1 MKKNRISGYLIG
13 AVLVI
18 IGIAIMVSYNGL
30 VKKEEQVKRT
40 WAEVQNAYQ
49 RRLDLVPNLVNVVK
63 GGAEYEKTTLEKV
76 TEARSKAGS
85 VNISAN
91 DIKSIAESQNEVS
104 ASLNR
109 LFISVENYPTLKG
122 TRAFADLQTQLE
134 GTERRV
140 KIARKDFNEAVQVYN
155 STVRTF
161 PTKLVAGLFGFDA
174 KENFNSVAGADEVV
188 EVKF

>member
-1 MKKNRISGYLIG
+1 MKKNRLTGYLIG

-18 IGIAIMVSYNGL
+18 IGIAIMISYNGL

-49 RRLDLVPNLVNVVK
+49 RRLDLIPNLVNIVK
-63 GGAEYEKTTLEKV
+63 GGADYEKNTLEKV
-76 TEARSKAGS
+76 TEARSKTGT
-85 VNISAN
+85 VNLSSN
-91 DIKSIAESQNEVS
+91 DIKAVTESQNEVS

-109 LFISVENYPTLKG
+109 LFISVENYPDLKG
-122 TRAFADLQTQLE
+122 TKAFLGLQTQLE

-140 KIARKDFNEAVQVYN
+140 KVARKDFNEAIQMYN
-155 STVRTF
+155 SSVRTF
-161 PTKLVAGLFGFDA
+161 PTKLVAGIFGFDA
-174 KENFNSVAGADEVV
+174 KESFNSVAGADKVV

>member
-1 MKKNRISGYLIG
+1 MKNNRIIGYIVG

-18 IGIAIMVSYNGL
+18 LGIAIMISYNGL

-49 RRLDLVPNLVNVVK
+49 RRLDLIPNLVNIVK
-63 GGAEYEKTTLEKV
+63 GGADYERTTLEKV

-85 VNISAN
+85 LNLSAS
-91 DIKSIAESQNEVS
+91 DIKAVAESQNEVTT
-104 ASLNR
+104 SLNR
-109 LFISVENYPTLKG
+109 LFISVENYPNLKG
-122 TRAFADLQTQLE
+122 TKAFLGLQTQLE

-140 KIARKDFNEAVQVYN
+140 KVARKDFNEAVQVYN
-155 STVRTF
+155 SSVRTF

-174 KENFNSVAGADEVV
+174 RESFNSVAGADKVE

>member
-1 MKKNRISGYLIG
+1 MNKNKLTGYVVG
-13 AVLVI
+13 ALLVI
-18 IGIAIMVSYNGL
+18 IGIATMITYNGL

-49 RRLDLVPNLVNVVK
+49 RRLDLIPNLVNIVK
-63 GGAEYEKTTLEKV
+63 GGADYERTILEKV

-85 VNISAN
+85 VNLSAN
-91 DIKSIAESQNEVS
+91 GIKGIAESQNEVS

-109 LFISVENYPTLKG
+109 LFVSVENYPNLKG
-122 TRAFADLQTQLE
+122 TKAFLGLQTQLE

-140 KIARKDFNEAVQVYN
+140 KVARKDFNEAVQVYN
-155 STVRTF
+155 SSVRTF
-161 PTKLVAGLFGFDA
+161 PTKLVAGLFGFKA
-174 KENFNSVAGADEVV
+174 RESFNSVDGADKVV

>member
-1 MKKNRISGYLIG
+1 MKNNRISGYIIG
-13 AVLVI
+13 AVLVV
-18 IGIAIMVSYNGL
+18 IGIAVMISYNGL
-30 VKKEEQVKRT
+30 VKKEEQVKNS

-49 RRLDLVPNLVNVVK
+49 RRLDLIPNLVNVVK
-63 GGAEYEKTTLEKV
+63 GGADYERTTLEKV

-85 VNISAN
+85 VNLSAN
-91 DIKSIAESQNEVS
+91 DIKAVTESQNEVS

-109 LFISVENYPTLKG
+109 LFISVENYPNLKG
-122 TRAFADLQTQLE
+122 TKAFSALQTQLV

-140 KIARKDFNEAVQVYN
+140 KVARKDFNEAVQVYN
-155 STVRTF
+155 SSVRTF

-174 KENFNSVAGADEVV
+174 RESFNSVSGADEVV

>member
-1 MKKNRISGYLIG
+1 MKKNKLTGYVVGGL
-13 AVLVI
+13 LVV
-18 IGIAIMVSYNGL
+18 IGIATMISYNGL
-30 VKKEEQVKRT
+30 VKKEEQVKNS

-49 RRLDLVPNLVNVVK
+49 RRLDLIPNLVNVVK
-63 GGAEYEKTTLEKV
+63 GGADYERTTLEKV

-85 VNISAN
+85 LNLSGN
-91 DIKSIAESQNEVS
+91 DIKAIAESQNEVT

-109 LFISVENYPTLKG
+109 LFISVENYPNLKG
-122 TRAFADLQTQLE
+122 TKAFLGLQTQLV

-140 KIARKDFNEAVQVYN
+140 KVARKDFNEAVQVYN
-155 STVRTF
+155 SSVRSF

-174 KENFNSVAGADEVV
+174 RESFNSVAGADKVE

>member
-174 KENFNSVAGADEVV
+174 KESFNSVAGADEVV

>member
-1 MKKNRISGYLIG
+1 MNKNKLTGYVVG
-13 AVLVI
+13 ALLVI
-18 IGIAIMVSYNGL
+18 IGIATMITYNGL

-49 RRLDLVPNLVNVVK
+49 RRLDLIPNLVNIVK
-63 GGAEYEKTTLEKV
+63 GGADYERTTLEKV

-85 VNISAN
+85 VNLSAN
-91 DIKSIAESQNEVS
+91 DIKGIAESQNEVS

-109 LFISVENYPTLKG
+109 LFVSVENYPNLKG
-122 TRAFADLQTQLE
+122 TKAFLGLQTQLE

-140 KIARKDFNEAVQVYN
+140 KVARKDFNEAVQVYN
-155 STVRTF
+155 SSVRTF
-161 PTKLVAGLFGFDA
+161 PTKLVAGLFGFKA
-174 KENFNSVAGADEVV
+174 RESFNSVEGADKVV